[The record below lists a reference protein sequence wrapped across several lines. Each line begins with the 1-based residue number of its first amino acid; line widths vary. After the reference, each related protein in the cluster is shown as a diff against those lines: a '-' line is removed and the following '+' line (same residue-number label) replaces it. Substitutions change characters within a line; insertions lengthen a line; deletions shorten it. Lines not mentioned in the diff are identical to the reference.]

1 MFSGLPVVMGLD
13 LVMGN
18 CMNIIPIF
26 ACPISKKVMPKAML
40 VPKDLQNGKMPI
52 CPTHTHHVCK
62 YFFHNIYLTGQKK
75 VEHKMHRHRRIKICN
90 CLFSKQCRKTIDPY
104 TNYLQLQKDSQ
115 VMMLSFSQ
123 SQSVWWKFFDQIF
136 FLRFGK
142 KSRWKKNLKYS
153 SILQNKGKSK
163 TARLLQIHFLSGDR
177 L

>member
-62 YFFHNIYLTGQKK
+62 YFFHNIHLTGQRKESNIK
-75 VEHKMHRHRRIKICN
+75 CTVIEGSKSVTAYFLNNVEK
-90 CLFSKQCRKTIDPY
+90 L
-104 TNYLQLQKDSQ
+104 
-115 VMMLSFSQ
+115 
-123 SQSVWWKFFDQIF
+123 
-136 FLRFGK
+136 
-142 KSRWKKNLKYS
+142 
-153 SILQNKGKSK
+153 
-163 TARLLQIHFLSGDR
+163 
-177 L
+177 

>member
-75 VEHKMHRHRRIKICN
+75 
-90 CLFSKQCRKTIDPY
+90 S
-104 TNYLQLQKDSQ
+104 
-115 VMMLSFSQ
+115 
-123 SQSVWWKFFDQIF
+123 
-136 FLRFGK
+136 
-142 KSRWKKNLKYS
+142 
-153 SILQNKGKSK
+153 
-163 TARLLQIHFLSGDR
+163 
-177 L
+177 